1 MKKISV
7 MGLTCWLY
15 KNNVGHWT
23 ISANLAHTEFFN
35 KYLYQLL
42 GDDVVSVWQTS
53 NRVHAETRFR
63 NVIHLNHKLH
73 QRHSV
78 DQ

>member
-1 MKKISV
+1 

-15 KNNVGHWT
+15 KNKFGRWLIGTDLTHKEV
-23 ISANLAHTEFFN
+23 FN

-42 GDDVVSVWQTS
+42 GDDVTYFWQTDK
-53 NRVHAETRFR
+53 RIYAETRFT
-63 NVIHLNHKLH
+63 NVLHLTNKLH